1 VSDMADSTPD
11 QRASAKQVRAHATAV
26 RQAAG
31 DVGATD
37 VRLLDDGTVVIHSE
51 VDDYS
56 QVLALVRRAR
66 RIVGQYVDVITDD
79 VPAAV
84 GARPL

>member
-1 VSDMADSTPD
+1 MANSTPD
-11 QRASAKQVRAHATAV
+11 QRASADQVREHAAAV
-26 RQAAG
+26 RQAAH

-37 VRLLDDGTVVIHSE
+37 VRLLDSGTVVIHSE